1 MSAKDLEKQN
11 LFDLFDFINNNNQE
25 ILFNYPNNLINS
37 ENSFSQSEIIFGENF
52 DILFKLE
59 NKIFMQ
65 M

>member
-37 ENSFSQSEIIFGENF
+37 ENSS
-52 DILFKLE
+52 
-59 NKIFMQ
+59 
-65 M
+65 